1 MTGPAEFDVVVA
13 GGGPAGSTLATLLRS
28 AGHAVAVCDAAR
40 FPRHKI
46 CGEYVPP
53 AAIPIFAGLG
63 VLDDVLRLRPR
74 RHVGMAVISPDGTEV
89 LGRYGG
95 AGRGLSLRRHDLDRV
110 LIEGARRS
118 GAVVLEGAR
127 VVALDRLP
135 RGGFEVTVRRDGAAI
150 LLRARV
156 LVGADGRNSFVAR
169 RLGLRRP
176 EPRHRKWAVMAHCR
190 GVATPDDHGE
200 MIVTPYGYCGVNP
213 LPGGLANVCVVVDR
227 GEMRRAA
234 PGGERLADFFR
245 ERIDSHPLTR
255 ARMVRATIAAGPWAT
270 GPLACRSARSVD
282 DGALLIGDA
291 AGFYDPFTGEGIGM
305 ALRGAALA
313 AGVLCGA
320 LRRGDV
326 GRRALAPYE
335 TERRRAFRARLLLD
349 RLLQA
354 ILTRPRLTDWVARRL
369 RRDPDLADLLAS
381 VTGDATDAARILR
394 PGFVARLLLA

>member
-1 MTGPAEFDVVVA
+1 
-13 GGGPAGSTLATLLRS
+13 
-28 AGHAVAVCDAAR
+28 
-40 FPRHKI
+40 
-46 CGEYVPP
+46 
-53 AAIPIFAGLG
+53 
-63 VLDDVLRLRPR
+63 
-74 RHVGMAVISPDGTEV
+74 
-89 LGRYGG
+89 
-95 AGRGLSLRRHDLDRV
+95 
-110 LIEGARRS
+110 
-118 GAVVLEGAR
+118 
-127 VVALDRLP
+127 
-135 RGGFEVTVRRDGAAI
+135 
-150 LLRARV
+150 
-156 LVGADGRNSFVAR
+156 
-169 RLGLRRP
+169 
-176 EPRHRKWAVMAHCR
+176 
-190 GVATPDDHGE
+190 

-320 LRRGDV
+320 LRSGDV
-326 GRRALAPYE
+326 GRRALARYE